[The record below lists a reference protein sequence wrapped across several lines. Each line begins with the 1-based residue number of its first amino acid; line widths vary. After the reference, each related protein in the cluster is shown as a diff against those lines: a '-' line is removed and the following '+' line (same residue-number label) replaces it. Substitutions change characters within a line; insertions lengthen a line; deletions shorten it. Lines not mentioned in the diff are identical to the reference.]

1 MKNAFISLIFAALLI
16 SSVVSVGSA
25 IAQNQ
30 NQSQNQSSSASTA
43 MPENQTMASVSGSP
57 QTIIANQT
65 TVPAEQTTVTVNQ
78 TSEPVKGQS
87 QIQPLGNQTI
97 TSETGDLSN
106 IQNKTMVQSTGP
118 ATTVIAN
125 KTTVPFNQ
133 TTIGMDNMTNSQPA
147 SSGQAQPQPQPQQNQ
162 SGQQQQN
169 QSKNPIEQLGES
181 INKMIGGGK

>member
-1 MKNAFISLIFAALLI
+1 MYLSNVSHTLTMKNAFISLIFAALLI

-30 NQSQNQSSSASTA
+30 NQSQNQSSSAA
-43 MPENQTMASVSGSP
+43 IPENQTMATISGSP

-87 QIQPLGNQTI
+87 QIQPLENQKI
-97 TSETGDLSN
+97 TSETGDLAN
-106 IQNKTMVQSTGP
+106 IQNKTMVKATGP
-118 ATTVIAN
+118 ADTTIAN

-133 TTIGMDNMTNSQPA
+133 TTIGADNS
-147 SSGQAQPQPQPQQNQ
+147 
-162 SGQQQQN
+162 
-169 QSKNPIEQLGES
+169 
-181 INKMIGGGK
+181 NK

>member
-1 MKNAFISLIFAALLI
+1 MKNTFMFLIFAALLI
-16 SSVVSVGSA
+16 SSVASVGSA

-30 NQSQNQSSSASTA
+30 NQSQNQSSSAA
-43 MPENQTMASVSGSP
+43 IPENQTMASISGTP

-87 QIQPLGNQTI
+87 QIQPLENQKI

-106 IQNKTMVQSTGP
+106 IENKTMVKATGP
-118 ATTVIAN
+118 AATTIAN

-133 TTIGMDNMTNSQPA
+133 TTIGADNSTN
-147 SSGQAQPQPQPQQNQ
+147 
-162 SGQQQQN
+162 
-169 QSKNPIEQLGES
+169 
-181 INKMIGGGK
+181 

>member
-1 MKNAFISLIFAALLI
+1 MYLRNVSHILTMKNTFIFLIFAALLI

-30 NQSQNQSSSASTA
+30 SQSQNQSSSAA
-43 MPENQTMASVSGSP
+43 IPENQTMASISGSP

-78 TSEPVKGQS
+78 TSEPIKGQS
-87 QIQPLGNQTI
+87 QIQPLENQKI

-106 IQNKTMVQSTGP
+106 IENKTMVKATGP
-118 ATTVIAN
+118 AATTIAN

-133 TTIGMDNMTNSQPA
+133 TTVGTDNSTN
-147 SSGQAQPQPQPQQNQ
+147 
-162 SGQQQQN
+162 
-169 QSKNPIEQLGES
+169 
-181 INKMIGGGK
+181 

>member
-1 MKNAFISLIFAALLI
+1 MKNTFMFLIFAALLI
-16 SSVVSVGSA
+16 SSVASVGSA

-30 NQSQNQSSSASTA
+30 NQSQNQSSSAA
-43 MPENQTMASVSGSP
+43 IPENQTMASISGAP

-87 QIQPLGNQTI
+87 QIQPLENQKI

-106 IQNKTMVQSTGP
+106 IENKTMVKATGP
-118 ATTVIAN
+118 AATTIAN

-133 TTIGMDNMTNSQPA
+133 TTIGADNSTN
-147 SSGQAQPQPQPQQNQ
+147 
-162 SGQQQQN
+162 
-169 QSKNPIEQLGES
+169 
-181 INKMIGGGK
+181 

>member
-1 MKNAFISLIFAALLI
+1 MYLSNVSHTLTMKNAFISLIFAALLI

-43 MPENQTMASVSGSP
+43 MPENQTMASISGSP

-78 TSEPVKGQS
+78 TSEPVKDQS
-87 QIQPLGNQTI
+87 QIQPLENQKI
-97 TSETGDLSN
+97 TSETGDLAN
-106 IQNKTMVQSTGP
+106 IENKTMVKATGP
-118 ATTVIAN
+118 ADTTIAN

-133 TTIGMDNMTNSQPA
+133 TTIGTGNSTN
-147 SSGQAQPQPQPQQNQ
+147 
-162 SGQQQQN
+162 
-169 QSKNPIEQLGES
+169 
-181 INKMIGGGK
+181 

>member
-1 MKNAFISLIFAALLI
+1 MI
-16 SSVVSVGSA
+16 SSSILILCVIALFVSLAYTGSVY
-25 IAQNQ
+25 AQNQ
-30 NQSQNQSSSASTA
+30 TQNQTSPQSASQN
-43 MPENQTMASVSGSP
+43 ETMATVTDKP
-57 QTIIANQT
+57 QTLIANQT

-78 TSEPVKGQS
+78 TSEPVQGQS

-106 IQNKTMVQSTGP
+106 IENKTMVQSTGP

-133 TTIGMDNMTNSQPA
+133 TTIGMDNMTNSQTP
-147 SSGQAQPQPQPQQNQ
+147 SSGQVQSQQQQNQ
-162 SGQQQQN
+162 SGQPQQQPQQQN
-169 QSKNPIEQLGES
+169 QSKGPIEQIGES

>member
-1 MKNAFISLIFAALLI
+1 MYLSNVIHTLTMKNTFIFLIFAALLI

-30 NQSQNQSSSASTA
+30 NQSQNQSSSAA
-43 MPENQTMASVSGSP
+43 IPENQTMATISGSP

-87 QIQPLGNQTI
+87 QIQPLENQKL

-106 IQNKTMVQSTGP
+106 IQNKTMVKATGP
-118 ATTVIAN
+118 ADTTIAN

-133 TTIGMDNMTNSQPA
+133 TTIGADNSTN
-147 SSGQAQPQPQPQQNQ
+147 
-162 SGQQQQN
+162 
-169 QSKNPIEQLGES
+169 
-181 INKMIGGGK
+181 

>member
-1 MKNAFISLIFAALLI
+1 MYLSNVSHTLTMKNTFIFLIFAALLI

-30 NQSQNQSSSASTA
+30 NQSQNQSSSAA
-43 MPENQTMASVSGSP
+43 VPENQTMASISGNP

-87 QIQPLGNQTI
+87 QIQPLENQKI

-106 IQNKTMVQSTGP
+106 IKNKTMVKATGP
-118 ATTVIAN
+118 ANTTIAN
-125 KTTVPFNQ
+125 KTTMPFNQ
-133 TTIGMDNMTNSQPA
+133 TTIGIDNSTN
-147 SSGQAQPQPQPQQNQ
+147 
-162 SGQQQQN
+162 
-169 QSKNPIEQLGES
+169 
-181 INKMIGGGK
+181 